1 MANQLRKL
9 ANGGFV
15 RPDRKDWRVRIT
27 FEDGSTKVIRVTP
40 GRISE
45 ERAIEA
51 AKKSIGLLDDS
62 VVSNIQTTR
71 AGDESLVIS
80 PEPPQERKKT

>member
-9 ANGGFV
+9 AAGGFV
-15 RPDRKDWRVRIT
+15 VPTTRDWRIRFT
-27 FEDGSTKVIRVTP
+27 FEDGSTKVIRVSP
-40 GRISE
+40 GTAPE
-45 ERAIEA
+45 ERAIIA
-51 AKKSIGLLDDS
+51 AKSALGLLDDS
-62 VVSNIQTTR
+62 ILRDIQATR